1 MQSLAEFVSR
11 YAAQG
16 DETALRQQHGYRME
30 SFSYRRIADEANRL
44 ARELEGR
51 NIRKGDVVLLWGE
64 NFAEWLV
71 VFLGCLLCGAVIVP
85 IDHASTP
92 VFASRVAQ
100 EVNAKLV
107 FRSHSLE
114 QCALPVPCVVLESLF
129 ELLRQRDASAYPS
142 PALSREDT
150 LEIILL
156 PELPPS
162 PGES

>member
-16 DETALRQQHGYRME
+16 DETALRQQRGYRME
-30 SFSYRRIADEANRL
+30 SFSYRWIADEANRL

-51 NIRKGDVVLLWGE
+51 NIRKGDAVLLWGE
-64 NFAEWLV
+64 NSAEWLV

-92 VFASRVAQ
+92 AFASRVAQ
-100 EVNAKLV
+100 EVNAKVV
-107 FRSHSLE
+107 FRYRSLE
-114 QCALPVPCVVLESLF
+114 QFALPVPSIVFESLF
-129 ELLRQRDASAYPS
+129 ELLTERDASVYPS